1 MNSSHKWK
9 KSKCSGDQV
18 VPDIDF
24 ESKLDKRKPFSKAFD
39 DRLTARHTGSAPVN
53 SSSPV
58 NNDRNTTNNR
68 SYHRNQFQSNGHHN
82 DKNHNSIATLDEFWE
97 ERYSR
102 ILTHNIFN
110 NNNMN
115 HLNEA
120 K

>member
-1 MNSSHKWK
+1 MNPSLKWK
-9 KSKCSGDQV
+9 QSKCSGDQV

-24 ESKLDKRKPFSKAFD
+24 ESKLDKRKPFAKAFD
-39 DRLTARHTGSAPVN
+39 DRLTARHTTAAPVN
-53 SSSPV
+53 SSPV
-58 NNDRNTTNNR
+58 NGGHNSSNNR
-68 SYHRNQFQSNGHHN
+68 SYHRNQYQTNGHHN
-82 DKNHNSIATLDEFWE
+82 DKNHSIAALDEFWE

-110 NNNMN
+110 NNNLN